1 MKKPKP
7 AACIAAG
14 LCFALAV
21 FFRFALI
28 GYGVMALCCALLGV
42 CVLLYAVLPKK
53 FRIMLTILL
62 AMGVLVFAV
71 GEIPVLRAAGG
82 TPDFDA
88 DWLIVLGAGVNGEA
102 PSLSM
107 LNRLTAAKTYLDAHP
122 ACRVVLSGGQGP
134 GEDITEAE
142 AMRRWMTANGVKPE
156 RIVCETR
163 SESTEENIAF
173 SLPLIPDAQDAR
185 IAVCSSEYHLYR
197 ARMLGRRMGYDLGA
211 VPAKTSL
218 PLLRANYFIREGLG
232 TLYYLIIEPA

>member
-1 MKKPKP
+1 MKKP
-7 AACIAAG
+7 AAFIAAG
-14 LCFALAV
+14 LCFALALV
-21 FFRFALI
+21 FRFALI
-28 GYGVMALCCALLGV
+28 GYGVLALCFAGLGV
-42 CVLLYAVLPKK
+42 CVLLYAFLPKK

-62 AMGVLVFAV
+62 VLGVLVFSF
-71 GEIPVLRAAGG
+71 GEIPVLLAAGG

-88 DWLIVLGAGVNGEA
+88 DWLIVLGAGVNGDT

-107 LNRLTAAKTYLDAHP
+107 LNRLSAAKAYLDAHP
-122 ACRVVLSGGQGP
+122 DCRVVVSGGQGD
-134 GEDITEAE
+134 GENITEAE

-173 SLPLIPDAQDAR
+173 SLPLIPDANAAR

-197 ARMLGRRMGYDLGA
+197 ARMLGRRMGYELGA
-211 VPAKTSL
+211 VPAKTTL

>member
-7 AACIAAG
+7 PACIAAG

-134 GEDITEAE
+134 GEEITEAE
-142 AMRRWMTANGVKPE
+142 AMRRWMTANV
-156 RIVCETR
+156 
-163 SESTEENIAF
+163 AF